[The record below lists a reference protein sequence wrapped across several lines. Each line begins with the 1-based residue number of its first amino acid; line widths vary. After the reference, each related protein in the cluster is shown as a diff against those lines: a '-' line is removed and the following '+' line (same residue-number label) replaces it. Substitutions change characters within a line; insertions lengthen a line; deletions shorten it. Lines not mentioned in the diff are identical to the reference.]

1 MITTGIPAQAVIL
14 CGGLGTRLRPITDNL
29 PKPMVPVNGKP
40 FLHYLIEQ
48 LAEQGIKRF
57 LLLTGYL
64 GNQVA
69 DYFGDGS
76 KWNLNIS
83 YSNGPAEWDTGRRI
97 WEAKE
102 KIEPIFL
109 LLYSDNFVQFRLQ
122 TLLKLHQ
129 THKLPISLL
138 LAPKERG
145 NISFSE
151 DGRIQA
157 YDKKRNGEGF
167 DFVEVGYMII
177 EKEQGLESFP
187 TYLGFPNFNF
197 SQVLQ
202 KIAGEG
208 KIAGLVVRDP
218 YHSISDIERLK
229 KMSDY
234 LSHKKIILIDR
245 DGTINVKAP
254 HGEYICT
261 ADEFHFIPDTYNAM
275 KQLASEGYEF
285 IVITNQAGI
294 ARKKYTEEDLNK
306 IHEKMVTTFSQD
318 GISILKIYYSP
329 HHWNENSFMRKPQ
342 PGMFFQASKEF
353 NIRLDKVIYIGD
365 DPRDC
370 EAAFNAGCSSIF
382 IGSDIELVNLHAE
395 HQPIG
400 VFDSMIPSL
409 DLIRSFYNNSNT

>member
-1 MITTGIPAQAVIL
+1 MTKGTEFQAVIL

-29 PKPMVPVNGKP
+29 PKPMAPVNGKP

-48 LAEQGIKRF
+48 LAKQGVKKF

-64 GNQVA
+64 GHHISE
-69 DYFGDGS
+69 YFGDGS
-76 KWNLNIS
+76 IWNLNIS
-83 YSNGPAEWDTGRRI
+83 YSNGPTEWDTGRRI

-102 KIEPIFL
+102 KIDPIFL

-122 TLLKLHQ
+122 TLLKLYQ

-138 LAPKERG
+138 LAPKEKG
-145 NISFSE
+145 NISISE

-157 YDKKRNGEGF
+157 YDKNRNGEGF

-177 EKEQGLESFP
+177 EKEQVLESFP
-187 TYLGFPNFNF
+187 TYSGFPDFNF

-202 KIAGEG
+202 KFAGEG
-208 KIAGLVVRDP
+208 EIAGLVVRDA

-261 ADEFHFIPDTYNAM
+261 VDEFHFIPDTYNAM

-294 ARKKYTEEDLNK
+294 ARKKYTEDDLGK
-306 IHEKMVTTFSQD
+306 IHEKMIDTFSKD
-318 GISILKIYYSP
+318 YISILKIYYSP

-342 PGMFFQASKEF
+342 PGMFFEASKEF
-353 NIRLDKVIYIGD
+353 TFRMDKVLYIGD

-370 EAAFNAGCSSIF
+370 EAAYNAGCSSLY
-382 IGSDIELVNLHAE
+382 IGSPAELVNLSPE
-395 HQPIG
+395 QQPIA
-400 VFDSMIPSL
+400 VFDSMLQSM
-409 DLIRSFYNNSNT
+409 DLIRSFYNISNS

>member
-1 MITTGIPAQAVIL
+1 MYNTEIKQAVIL
-14 CGGLGTRLRPITDNL
+14 CGGLGTRLRPLTDNL

-40 FLHYLIEQ
+40 FLHHLMDQ
-48 LAEQGIKRF
+48 LAQQGITRF

-64 GNQVA
+64 GNQVS

-76 KWNLNIS
+76 KWNWNIS

-102 KIEPIFL
+102 KIDHQFL
-109 LLYSDNFVQFRLQ
+109 LLYSDNFVQFRLKS
-122 TLLKLHQ
+122 LLNLHE

-138 LAPKERG
+138 LAPKKNG
-145 NISFSE
+145 NISISE
-151 DGRIQA
+151 DGKIKA
-157 YDKKRNGEGF
+157 YDKNRNGVGF

-177 EKEQGLESFP
+177 EKDQVLNGFSV
-187 TYLGFPNFNF
+187 YQGFPDFNF

-202 KIAGEG
+202 KYAGEG

-218 YHSISDIERLK
+218 YHSISDIDRLK

-245 DGTINVKAP
+245 DGTINTKAP

-261 ADEFHFIPDTYNAM
+261 EDQFQFIPDTYNAM
-275 KQLASEGYEF
+275 KHLAKEGFEF
-285 IVITNQAGI
+285 IIITNQAGI
-294 ARKKYTEEDLNK
+294 ARKKYTEQDLNK
-306 IHEKMVTTFSQD
+306 IHEKMVNAFSQD

-329 HHWNENSFMRKPQ
+329 HHWNENSFMRKPE
-342 PGMFFQASKEF
+342 PGMFFEASKEF
-353 NIRLDKVIYIGD
+353 NIRMDKVIYIGD

-370 EAAFNAGCSSIF
+370 IAAFNAGCSSIF
-382 IGSDIELVNLHAE
+382 IGPETELEHLIAE
-395 HQPIG
+395 QQPIG
-400 VFDSMIPSL
+400 CFDSMIKSL

>member
-1 MITTGIPAQAVIL
+1 MTSGIPAQAVIL
-14 CGGLGTRLRPITDNL
+14 CGGLGTRLRPLTNNL

-40 FLHYLIEQ
+40 FLFYLIEQ
-48 LAEQGIKRF
+48 LAEKGIKRF

-64 GNQVA
+64 GEQIS

-76 KWNLNIS
+76 QWNWDIN

-138 LAPKERG
+138 LAPKEKG
-145 NISFSE
+145 NISISE
-151 DGRIQA
+151 DGRILA
-157 YDKKRNGEGF
+157 YDKNRKGEGF
-167 DFVEVGYMII
+167 DFVEVGYMFI
-177 EKEQGLESFP
+177 EKDQVLDSFP
-187 TYLGFPNFNF
+187 TYPGFPNFNF
-197 SQVLQ
+197 SLVLQ
-202 KIAGEG
+202 KYAREGNIAG
-208 KIAGLVVRDP
+208 IVVRDS

-234 LSHKKIILIDR
+234 LSHKRIILIDR

-285 IVITNQAGI
+285 IIITNQAGI
-294 ARKKYTEEDLNK
+294 ARKKYTEEDLHN
-306 IHEKMVTTFSQD
+306 IHEKMLNEFSQD

-329 HHWNENSFMRKPQ
+329 HHWDENSYMRKPQ
-342 PGMFFQASKEF
+342 PGMFFEASKEF
-353 NIRLDKVIYIGD
+353 IFRMDKVLYIGD

-382 IGSDIELVNLHAE
+382 IGSSTELVNLKPE
-395 HQPIG
+395 QQPIA
-400 VFDSMIPSL
+400 VFDSMLQSI
-409 DLIRSFYNNSNT
+409 DLIKSFYNYSNS